1 MYIDNTYNVSTL
13 SITWTPPSYSSQ
25 CVSSY
30 SVLSNVTDSTITTTD
45 TSVDIPLAGLSPG
58 VYCVSVATVDTANRT
73 GNYSDE
79 ECEELNGINVHALA
93 SCAYYNYNNI
103 FIL

>member
-1 MYIDNTYNVSTL
+1 MDSTQYR
-13 SITWTPPSYSSQ
+13 ITP
-25 CVSSY
+25 SSY

-79 ECEELNGINVHALA
+79 ECVILTGLV
-93 SCAYYNYNNI
+93 SNN
-103 FIL
+103 